1 MYKKSGII
9 FKQKRSI
16 EDQKER
22 QNGQAKRLVITFLF
36 STSKNNG
43 KSMAFKFLLHF
54 LTIPICSSV
63 KKERMSG
70 IRLVS
75 FQT

>member
-9 FKQKRSI
+9 FKLKRSI

-22 QNGQAKRLVITFLF
+22 QNGQAKRLVITHLC

-43 KSMAFKFLLHF
+43 KSMAFKFLLHL
-54 LTIPICSSV
+54 LTMPICSIV

-70 IRLVS
+70 IRIVS
-75 FQT
+75 FKT